1 MYNEYPDQDQ
11 PQAPQE
17 YGDVGQLI
25 LCRSCSRKFNPVAMQ
40 KHSKICEK
48 VFVQKREAFD
58 IKEQRK
64 ATDAAGKGLEDESY
78 GRKKKA
84 APPKKEPP
92 AKP

>member
-1 MYNEYPDQDQ
+1 
-11 PQAPQE
+11 
-17 YGDVGQLI
+17 
-25 LCRSCSRKFNPVAMQ
+25 MQ